1 MLAIAP
7 ARLLG
12 AAAPLLVTAALA
24 LVAAAPASAVS
35 DTTAAG
41 PSGPVS
47 FHPFTIP
54 SDDGCVRWRADG
66 SYNCDPVNVV
76 FPWGARRDRSAISC
90 GAAGGRRFDLGS
102 TQRLHFATSTLYSQ
116 DVQVFRADGRNSI
129 GQSLRYHMRLWRVRG
144 TTATVAIGAVHHEA
158 RVGFFEDRARP
169 ELGGIGGVR
178 SEPSSAERPDV
189 RRTPR
194 SRRSRACRHRARRP
208 ARAGVWWRG
217 WYNDA
222 RPTVIP

>member
-7 ARLLG
+7 ARLLR
-12 AAAPLLVTAALA
+12 AVAPLLVTAALA

-35 DTTAAG
+35 DTTTAG

-54 SDDGCVRWRADG
+54 ADNGCVPWPADG

-76 FPWGARRDRSAISC
+76 FPGRSPGQVRDLLRSS
-90 GAAGGRRFDLGS
+90 GWTTLDFGS

-116 DVQVFRADGRNSI
+116 DIQVFRADGRNSI

-144 TTATVAIGAVHHEA
+144 TTATVTVGAVHHEA
-158 RVGFFEDRARP
+158 RVSFFEDRIDKSGRNRR
-169 ELGGIGGVR
+169 R
-178 SEPSSAERPDV
+178 SSAPSSAQPTGCPENP
-189 RRTPR
+189 TLAAQSGMQAP
-194 SRRSRACRHRARRP
+194 SP
-208 ARAGVWWRG
+208 TTGEPGVWWRG

>member
-7 ARLLG
+7 ARMLR
-12 AAAPLLVTAALA
+12 AAAPLLLTAALA

-35 DTTAAG
+35 DTTTAG
-41 PSGPVS
+41 PSGPIS

-54 SDDGCVRWRADG
+54 SDNGCVRWPADG

-76 FPWGARRDRSAISC
+76 FAGRSPGQVRDLLRSR
-90 GAAGGRRFDLGS
+90 GWTTLDFGS

-116 DVQVFRADGRNSI
+116 DIQVFRADGRNST
-129 GQSLRYHMRLWRVRG
+129 GQSLRYHVRLWQVRG
-144 TTATVAIGAVHHEA
+144 TTATVTVGAVHHEA
-158 RVGFFEDRARP
+158 RVGFFEDRIDKSWEESEEFLRAQLCGPTGCP
-169 ELGGIGGVR
+169 ENPTLATQSGMQAPNPATG
-178 SEPSSAERPDV
+178 EP
-189 RRTPR
+189 
-194 SRRSRACRHRARRP
+194 
-208 ARAGVWWRG
+208 GVWWRG

>member
-54 SDDGCVRWRADG
+54 SDDGCVRWPADG

-76 FPWGARRDRSAISC
+76 FPGRSPRQVRDLLRSS
-90 GAAGGRRFDLGS
+90 GWTTLDLGS

-144 TTATVAIGAVHHEA
+144 TTATVTIGAVHHEA
-158 RVGFFEDRARP
+158 RVGFFEDRIDKSWEESEEFLRAQLCGAAGCP
-169 ELGGIGGVR
+169 ENPTLATQSGMQA
-178 SEPSSAERPDV
+178 PS
-189 RRTPR
+189 
-194 SRRSRACRHRARRP
+194 P
-208 ARAGVWWRG
+208 ATGEAGVWWRG